1 MRTLLINPPYPLS
14 EVPIIPM
21 GIAYIASVL
30 EQNGYEVQVLD
41 LLVSRESKDK
51 IRRKL
56 EEFQPDFVGTTC
68 VTVNYHIASD
78 ILKYCKQVN
87 KEITTIIGGP
97 HVSFTAAETLNEAPW
112 IDIVAVGEG
121 EFTMLDLV
129 KGKKYEDTPGIAF
142 RANGNIERT
151 AQRPLVQNLDELP
164 LPARHLFPL
173 SRYHALDAACS
184 LMAGRGCPFSCI
196 FCVGSRMGG
205 RRMRYRNPKL
215 VVDEIER
222 CLGYGFT
229 EIHIENDLLTLNQKH
244 LYALCDEIMSRGL
257 KFNWSAFARVDTV
270 NPEMLRRMKEAGCS
284 ALLYGVES
292 GVQEILDKIKK
303 KITLEQ
309 ARKAV
314 KMANEVGIDVQATF
328 ILGLPGETKETLA
341 QTLQFAQEL
350 DAFYGLH
357 VLAPFP
363 GTEVREKAKEYG
375 LEILTSD
382 WSKYDCNR
390 PVTRTEGCSPED
402 IISLLYRYY
411 MGLRLTQD
419 DLRGVNTGQAEIE
432 KEKRKPPLAWAL
444 LKNDIIESLCPI
456 KLDKGPVEDL
466 AAKVAQHVT
475 YPQHQIL
482 SSVKSWVDKGI
493 LKYDLKDSHT
503 AWRWG

>member
-1 MRTLLINPPYPLS
+1 MKTLLINPPYPLS

-51 IRRKL
+51 IKHKL

-87 KEITTIIGGP
+87 KDIVTIIGGP
-97 HVSFTAAETLNEAPW
+97 HVSFTAAETLHEAPW

-121 EFTMLDLV
+121 EFTMLDLA
-129 KGKKYEDTPGIAF
+129 KGRKYKDVPGIAF
-142 RANGNIERT
+142 RANGTIEQT

-205 RRMRYRNPKL
+205 RRMRYRDPKL

-229 EIHIENDLLTLNQKH
+229 EVNIGNDLLTLNQKH

-257 KFNWSAFARVDTV
+257 KFTWSAFARVDTV
-270 NPEMLRRMKEAGCS
+270 NPEMLRKMKEAGCT
-284 ALLYGVES
+284 ALFYGVES

-328 ILGLPGETKETLA
+328 ILGLPGETKETLS

-357 VLAPFP
+357 VLSPFP
-363 GTEVREKAKEYG
+363 GTEVRDKAKEYG

-419 DLRGVNTGQAEIE
+419 DLTGVNTGQAEIE

-444 LKNDIIESLCPI
+444 LKGDVIESICPI
-456 KLDKGPVEDL
+456 KLDNGPLEDL
-466 AAKVAQHVT
+466 AAKIAQLVA
-475 YPQHQIL
+475 YPQQQII
-482 SSVKSWVDKGI
+482 SSIRKWVDEDI
-493 LKYDLKDSHT
+493 LRYDLRDGHSS
-503 AWRWG
+503 WRWK